1 MMVQLS
7 IDEIDLLVDALET
20 VQDQAVDTTFALP
33 EEERAEHVAFVE
45 SVADLSA
52 KLSKLV

>member
-20 VQDQAVDTTFALP
+20 VQEQSVGVTFELP
-33 EEERAEHVAFVE
+33 EKLRAEHVAFVE